1 MTLGGPLTLEGSRVS
16 KRTVLVVDDEDLLR
30 SFLGV
35 AIGAL
40 GVAIESASS
49 GTEALEQIRRKAPDV
64 VVTDLRMRGMS
75 GLELLEQARPFAP
88 ETAFIVV
95 TGFGTLGD
103 AVTAGKLGA
112 VEFLPKPFDASAIR
126 AAVKR
131 ALDARPGRVLGPVAG
146 TLRCEFAVP
155 SDPGLR
161 AAAFTVFERLVAETG
176 AGLDVSARAAFR
188 FCVLETL
195 LNAMQHGHRFER
207 ERAVRFRAEIS
218 PGAITCEV
226 EDEGEGYTPPAEP
239 VAGRH
244 GLALVRALMDEVS
257 VDLGGRRIRFTQ
269 HRDASAQ
276 RKVA

>member
-1 MTLGGPLTLEGSRVS
+1 MSVS
-16 KRTVLVVDDEDLLR
+16 KRTVLIVDDEDLLR

-40 GVAIESASS
+40 GVAVESASS
-49 GTEALEQIRRKAPDV
+49 GAEALESIRRHAPDV
-64 VVTDLRMRGMS
+64 VVTDLRMHGMS

-103 AVTAGKLGA
+103 AVSAGKLGA
-112 VEFLPKPFDASAIR
+112 VEFLPKPFDASTIR

-131 ALDARPGRVLGPVAG
+131 ALETRRRTTNGPVTG

-161 AAAFTVFERLVAETG
+161 AAAFTAFERLVAETG
-176 AGLDVSARAAFR
+176 TGLDVSACAAFR
-188 FCVLETL
+188 FCVTETL

-207 ERAVRFRAEIS
+207 RRAVRFRAEIA

-226 EDEGEGYTPPAEP
+226 EDEGEGYTPPETP

-244 GLALVRALMDEVS
+244 GLALVRALMDEVT
-257 VDLGGRRIRFTQ
+257 VDMGGRRIRFV
-269 HRDASAQ
+269 HLRGAAAQ
-276 RKVA
+276 RSAA